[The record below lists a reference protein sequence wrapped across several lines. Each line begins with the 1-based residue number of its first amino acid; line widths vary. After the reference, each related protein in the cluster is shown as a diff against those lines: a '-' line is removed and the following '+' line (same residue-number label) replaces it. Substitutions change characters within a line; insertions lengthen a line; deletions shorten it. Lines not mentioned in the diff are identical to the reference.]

1 MPRGLAAGPAATA
14 VLARA
19 ADPAAVDRAG
29 LAAHSGR
36 PDRFEAATA
45 APVAGR
51 GRKAAVRVVHPTA
64 APVERT
70 VPAATVATAG
80 LAAVRRRKA
89 AVRVVRPI
97 AGPAA
102 KQVRR
107 GCEKVVHSAA
117 IAAELEPDSEPATAG
132 FVRAAGPVRVA
143 VPTAEER
150 RKESPEPEAAGFVA
164 EPAEQYFDRGS
175 SCLAVAAVAAV
186 GEEAAVPI
194 AGEVLA
200 AGWEWEHIPAVP
212 IVAVRVAVAVG
223 EEAAGS
229 TAAGQVEEH
238 FEVLGSVPTAVVQV
252 AVAAVVEAAGSTA
265 VVRVAVAAVAVV
277 PTAAEQAEER
287 GIGQAEES
295 GSTAAASLAQ
305 AAIEQLVLG

>member
-1 MPRGLAAGPAATA
+1 MPRDLAAGPAAIV
-14 VLARA
+14 VLDRA
-19 ADPAAVDRAG
+19 AGPAAVGRAG

-51 GRKAAVRVVHPTA
+51 GRRAAGLAVHSTA

-70 VPAATVATAG
+70 APAATVATAG
-80 LAAVRRRKA
+80 LAVVRGCRA

-107 GCEKVVHSAA
+107 GCEKPVHSAA
-117 IAAELEPDSEPATAG
+117 IAAELGPDSATATAG
-132 FVRAAGPVRVA
+132 FARAAGPVQVA
-143 VPTAEER
+143 VPTAEGH

-164 EPAEQYFDRGS
+164 EPVEQYFDRGS
-175 SCLAVAAVAAV
+175 SYLAVVAVAVV

-194 AGEVLA
+194 ADEAPA

-212 IVAVRVAVAVG
+212 IVAVRVAVA
-223 EEAAGS
+223 AG
-229 TAAGQVEEH
+229 VE
-238 FEVLGSVPTAVVQV
+238 AVV
-252 AVAAVVEAAGSTA
+252 STA
-265 VVRVAVAAVAVV
+265 VVRAAVAAVAVV
-277 PTAAEQAEER
+277 PTAAEQAEAR
-287 GIGQAEES
+287 GTGQAEAA
-295 GSTAAASLAQ
+295 STAAASFAQ
-305 AAIEQLVLG
+305 AATEQLVPG

>member
-1 MPRGLAAGPAATA
+1 MSRDLAVGLAATAVLDRAAGPAATA
-14 VLARA
+14 VLG
-19 ADPAAVDRAG
+19 RAG

-45 APVAGR
+45 VPVAVR

-107 GCEKVVHSAA
+107 GCEMVVHSAA
-117 IAAELEPDSEPATAG
+117 IAAEPEPDSATAG
-132 FVRAAGPVRVA
+132 FARAAGLVQVA

-164 EPAEQYFDRGS
+164 EPAEQCFDRGS
-175 SCLAVAAVAAV
+175 SYLAVAAVAAV
-186 GEEAAVPI
+186 GEEAAAPI

-212 IVAVRVAVAVG
+212 IVAVRVAVVAG
-223 EEAAGS
+223 AEAAGS
-229 TAAGQVEEH
+229 TAAGQVEER
-238 FEVLGSVPTAVVQV
+238 FEVLGSVPIV
-252 AVAAVVEAAGSTA
+252 A
-265 VVRVAVAAVAVV
+265 VRVAVAAVAVV
-277 PTAAEQAEER
+277 PTAAEQAEVR
-287 GIGQAEES
+287 GIG
-295 GSTAAASLAQ
+295 
-305 AAIEQLVLG
+305 

>member
-1 MPRGLAAGPAATA
+1 MPRDLAAGLVATVVLDRAAGPAA
-14 VLARA
+14 LGW
-19 ADPAAVDRAG
+19 AG
-29 LAAHSGR
+29 LAAHSGG

-51 GRKAAVRVVHPTA
+51 GCRAAGLAVHPIA
-64 APVERT
+64 VPVERT
-70 VPAATVATAG
+70 APAATVATAG
-80 LAAVRRRKA
+80 LAVVRGRRA

-107 GCEKVVHSAA
+107 GCEMVVHSAA
-117 IAAELEPDSEPATAG
+117 IVAEPEPDSATAG
-132 FVRAAGPVRVA
+132 FARAAGPVQVA

-164 EPAEQYFDRGS
+164 EPAEQCFDRGS
-175 SCLAVAAVAAV
+175 SCLAVAAVAAA

-212 IVAVRVAVAVG
+212 IVAVRVAVAAAA
-223 EEAAGS
+223 EAAGS

-238 FEVLGSVPTAVVQV
+238 FEVLGSVP
-252 AVAAVVEAAGSTA
+252 TA

>member
-1 MPRGLAAGPAATA
+1 MSRDLAVGLAATAVLDRAAGPAAIA
-14 VLARA
+14 GLG
-19 ADPAAVDRAG
+19 RAG

-45 APVAGR
+45 VPVAVR

-70 VPAATVATAG
+70 VPAATVATVATAG

-132 FVRAAGPVRVA
+132 FVRAAGPVQVA

-150 RKESPEPEAAGFVA
+150 RKESPEPEAAGVVA

-186 GEEAAVPI
+186 GAEAAVPI

-200 AGWEWEHIPAVP
+200 AGWEWERIPAVP
-212 IVAVRVAVAVG
+212 IVAVRVAVVAG
-223 EEAAGS
+223 AEAAGS
-229 TAAGQVEEH
+229 TAAVQVEER
-238 FEVLGSVPTAVVQV
+238 FEVFGSVPIVAVRA
-252 AVAAVVEAAGSTA
+252 AVAAG
-265 VVRVAVAAVAVV
+265 AVV
-277 PTAAEQAEER
+277 PTAAEQAEAR
-287 GIGQAEES
+287 GTGQAEEA

>member
-1 MPRGLAAGPAATA
+1 MSRDLAVGLAATAVLDRAAGPAAIA
-14 VLARA
+14 GLV
-19 ADPAAVDRAG
+19 RAG

-36 PDRFEAATA
+36 PGRFEAATA
-45 APVAGR
+45 VL
-51 GRKAAVRVVHPTA
+51 V
-64 APVERT
+64 
-70 VPAATVATAG
+70 
-80 LAAVRRRKA
+80 AVRRRKA

-132 FVRAAGPVRVA
+132 FVRAAGPVQVA

-175 SCLAVAAVAAV
+175 SCLAVA
-186 GEEAAVPI
+186 GEEAAAPI

-212 IVAVRVAVAVG
+212 IVAVRVAVAAG
-223 EEAAGS
+223 AEAAGS
-229 TAAGQVEEH
+229 TAAVLQEEH
-238 FEVLGSVPTAVVQV
+238 FEVLGSVPIV
-252 AVAAVVEAAGSTA
+252 AVRA
-265 VVRVAVAAVAVV
+265 AVAAVAVV
-277 PTAAEQAEER
+277 PTAAEQTEAR
-287 GIGQAEES
+287 GTGQAEAA
-295 GSTAAASLAQ
+295 STAAASLAQ
-305 AAIEQLVLG
+305 AATEQLVLG